1 MNFVYQVKKVQP
13 ILARRKGFGISL
25 RKKSV
30 FYWRITPDNIKN
42 AQRSAEVGRNAALQN
57 LALKLKP
64 RW

>member
-13 ILARRKGFGISL
+13 LLAVVNNLEYHWGKNLF
-25 RKKSV
+25 
-30 FYWRITPDNIKN
+30 FYWRVNPNNIKN